1 LGNDA
6 RVKVIEKVNARAMTP
21 ELLGVQGFEFIVA
34 DLSFI
39 SLTLVLPAIATLMKP
54 QAPALLLIKPQFELQ
69 AQDLG
74 KGGVVKNPALYSQ
87 VEQRLRQA
95 CQTVNLDVVAWLP
108 SPITGGDGNQEFF
121 IHARRAA

>member
-1 LGNDA
+1 
-6 RVKVIEKVNARAMTP
+6 
-21 ELLGVQGFEFIVA
+21 
-34 DLSFI
+34 
-39 SLTLVLPAIATLMKP
+39 
-54 QAPALLLIKPQFELQ
+54 
-69 AQDLG
+69 
-74 KGGVVKNPALYSQ
+74 VKNPALYSQ